1 LISLSISVA
10 FVFSTFLMP
19 AWAAPLDSATDFAT
33 LAARAAAETEGVN
46 AFPGSVLAAPTCS
59 ASVSGYQLCIGQAPP
74 SLAQPATPPL
84 TSSSSDSV
92 LPLPSWCTQ
101 APVGTRLSSRVQ
113 SCEIDAVYVSKIQYD
128 SNGNAQEVGRAYLN
142 YYNWQY
148 TAFDIP
154 AVAHQFGFSVYQ
166 IQGDVSGMTLSG
178 TGACSGSCVTQTPA
192 SIADGPIVLGQWQEA
207 SGGYGPTDT
216 TTGSVYYLSTNS
228 TLSATLNGVTSSTS
242 GLDFSVRCD
251 NASGGSSP
259 KPGCAIWFVPGVV
272 QYSRTKLPTFTTH
285 VSQALTSGLHGG
297 NIYDPVHRTTDATRI
312 AANRSAA
319 CGNPPS
325 VPSFSCDEYPFAST
339 YEGAASGGTA
349 RSFPNC
355 LFLDPP
361 ATGSSGYSR
370 CMISA
375 TENLSAGGTL
385 VNVYTGQ
392 RILDGDPLFVS
403 ITN

>member
-1 LISLSISVA
+1 MLCQQFGISAVRRTGSGEPRSPNAQLS
-10 FVFSTFLMP
+10 
-19 AWAAPLDSATDFAT
+19 
-33 LAARAAAETEGVN
+33 
-46 AFPGSVLAAPTCS
+46 
-59 ASVSGYQLCIGQAPP
+59 
-74 SLAQPATPPL
+74 
-84 TSSSSDSV
+84 TSSSTDSV
-92 LPLPSWCTQ
+92 LPLPNWCTQ

-128 SNGNAQEVGRAYLN
+128 SNGNGQEVGRAYIN

-154 AVAHQFGFSVYQ
+154 TVAHQFGFSVYQ

-178 TGACSGSCVTQTPA
+178 TGACNGSCVTQTPA
-192 SIADGPIVLGQWQEA
+192 SIPDAPIVLGQWQEA
-207 SGGYGPTDT
+207 SGGYGPIDT
-216 TTGSVYYLSTNS
+216 NTSSVYYLSTNS

-242 GLDFSVRCD
+242 ASDFSVRCD
-251 NASGGSSP
+251 NAAGGSSP
-259 KPGCAIWFVPGVV
+259 KPGCAIWFAPGVAE
-272 QYSRTKLPTFTTH
+272 YSRTKLPTFTTH
-285 VSQALTSGLHGG
+285 VSQALASGLHGG
-297 NIYDPVHRTTDATRI
+297 NVYDPVHRTTDETRK

-325 VPSFSCDEYPFAST
+325 VPGLSCDEYPFAST
-339 YEGAASGGTA
+339 YERAASGGTA

-361 ATGSSGYSR
+361 ATGSVGYSR

-375 TENLSAGGTL
+375 TENLSAGATL

-392 RILDGDPLFVS
+392 RVLDGDPLFVS